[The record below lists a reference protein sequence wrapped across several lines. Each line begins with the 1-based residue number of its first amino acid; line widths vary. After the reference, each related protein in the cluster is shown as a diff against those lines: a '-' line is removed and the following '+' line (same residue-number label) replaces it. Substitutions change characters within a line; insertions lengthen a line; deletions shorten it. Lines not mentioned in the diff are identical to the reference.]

1 MQNIVKTTGT
11 IKASTPNSGGANPRL
26 APVFGVVKN
35 NIDPNRMGKL
45 QVYIADF
52 GSNDPEDQSSWC
64 TVSYMSPFYGFV
76 RPTSGE
82 TGFGNFI
89 SNPSSY
95 GVWNSPPDIGTTVV
109 CIFINGD
116 LNYGFYIG
124 CVPEPDALHM
134 VPAIGSSD
142 NIIVN
147 TKGEANGYGGATRLP
162 VTNINTNNKGI
173 SDSNNF
179 LNQPKPIHSYVSAI
193 MNRQGL
199 IRDTLRGPISSS
211 SQRESPSRVGWGI
224 STPGRPIYEGGY
236 TDETIASA
244 ANEGVSPSKL
254 RVISRRGG
262 HSIVMDDGDLI
273 GRDQLVRIRS
283 AAGHQI
289 LMSDDGQTLFIVHS
303 NGQSY
308 VELGKE
314 GTIDFYS
321 TNSFNVRTQ
330 GDINL
335 HADNNININA
345 AKKFNLYADE
355 ININSNKDTNQIVGQ
370 NHSIYSKGTF
380 TYKIDG
386 SMSMFS
392 KAEASY
398 ASSSTMFV
406 NGNIINLN
414 TGSTSV
420 VPQIVQPISFIAHTD
435 TLYDKTK
442 GFAAAPGKLIS
453 VTSRAPAHMPWANAG
468 QGVDVRTSNDAATE
482 LPSVPSLAV
491 ENINNESAN
500 ISDSNPVTPDIIS
513 SVPPI
518 KNISTSLDS
527 NVTAGLISAVS
538 KNAASG
544 LGSFAVKNGSGIIQ
558 TSQGNIAS
566 VGKFA
571 FNPSQ
576 LEKAGIIKPG
586 SSAMV
591 NSLINNEKTLKEAM
605 PANIFTGKNGITN
618 LDVLVKNKD
627 LQIETQIDL
636 MKKSETELK
645 NAGVIKGNEDGTSMA
660 GLVLATSASGISN
673 VVDTVKNSSK
683 YDSTTNLNN
692 DLSKISGVSNSIKS
706 AIKTGNSAAKVATN
720 VNGPFGSVADSA
732 SATEPSQ
739 QTKGA
744 SASAFNAILTSFE
757 PLKVGVPQNLTQ
769 IANKQNAQNVTK
781 ATGDDKTTQAVLQAV
796 GQVTG
801 IPVRQISRYIKDITN
816 TSEPTKS
823 LKATAGLLGTL
834 SSVTGDKSLSKTSR
848 TINSTASLLN
858 SINKLN
864 SSSNPTQTANAVSNL
879 LRNAGNVASTVGN
892 RELATNF
899 RNLSSLVG
907 EGNSAAGAI
916 AKLNGSTNPAQAIR
930 NVSGVV
936 RSIGRISSVLGEPS
950 LKKTANTV
958 NTVLNSTGQ
967 ILRSAETISSS
978 KNPKASAASVNN
990 IINNVNR
997 ITSILS
1003 NSSKSTGLNA
1013 LPGAQYSVGSIVNQ
1027 SIGKVNLPGTNLL
1040 NSVIKNISTEKKNN
1054 VSIKTSID
1062 FYDESINAEQ
1072 VTNPNT
1078 NIKQL
1083 ATGNLP
1089 PAAAAQLNSA
1099 IASVSKSSATPI
1111 KMPTVAVN
1119 TNNNLSVEQQ
1129 TKTLLGNA
1137 KIPLPNF
1144 SGLGPSDAAKSA
1156 LERSVNESNTLT
1168 LSFDELIEENEKV
1181 EIAKREYYDIENT
1194 FPPGDPQIEEAR
1206 LRWIN
1211 LKQNLDIK
1219 FKSLISL

>member
-52 GSNDPEDQSSWC
+52 GSNDPNDQSSWC

-82 TGFGNFI
+82 TGFGDYV

-134 VPAIGSSD
+134 VPAIGASD
-142 NIIVN
+142 NIIAN
-147 TKGEANGYGGATRLP
+147 TEGEANGYGGATRLP

-173 SDSNNF
+173 ADSNNF

-193 MNRQGL
+193 MNQQGL
-199 IRDTLRGPISSS
+199 IRDALRGPISSS

-244 ANEGVSPSKL
+244 ASEGANPNKL

-273 GRDQLVRIRS
+273 GRDQLIRIRS

-289 LMSDDGQTLFIVHS
+289 LLSDDGQTLFIVHS

-308 VELGKE
+308 IELGKE
-314 GTIDFYS
+314 GTIDMYS

-335 HADNNININA
+335 HADNNISINA
-345 AKKFNLYADE
+345 AKQFNLYADE
-355 ININSNKDTNQIVGQ
+355 ININSNKNTNQIVGQ

-406 NGNIINLN
+406 NGSIINLN

-420 VPQIVQPISFIAHTD
+420 VPQIVQPISFVAHTD

-442 GFAAAPGKLIS
+442 GYAAAPGKLIS
-453 VTSRAPAHMPWANAG
+453 ITSRAPAHMPWANAG
-468 QGVDVRTSNDAATE
+468 QGVDVRTSSDAATE
-482 LPSVPSLAV
+482 LPSVPSTAV

-500 ISDSNPVTPDIIS
+500 ISDSNPVTSDIIS
-513 SVPPI
+513 SVPPV
-518 KNISTSLDS
+518 KNISKTLDS
-527 NVTAGLISAVS
+527 NVTAGLLGAVS

-544 LGSFAVKNGSGIIQ
+544 LASFVVKNGAGIIP
-558 TSQGNIAS
+558 TSQGNIVS

-586 SSAMV
+586 SSALV
-591 NSLINNEKTLKEAM
+591 NSLVNSGKTLKDAM
-605 PANIFTGKNGITN
+605 PANIFTGKNGVSS
-618 LDVLVKNKD
+618 LEKLVKSKE

-636 MKKSETELK
+636 MKKSETDLK
-645 NAGVIKGNEDGTSMA
+645 NSGVIKGNEDGASIA
-660 GLVLATSASGISN
+660 GLVLATSSSGITN
-673 VVDTVKNSSK
+673 VVNAVKNSSEFGSPAK
-683 YDSTTNLNN
+683 PNKLLN
-692 DLSKISGVSNSIKS
+692 KISGVLDSVKN
-706 AIKTGNSAAKVATN
+706 AIKTGNSAAKVAN
-720 VNGPFGSVADSA
+720 NINGPYGSVADAANSA
-732 SATEPSQ
+732 DPAQ
-739 QTKGA
+739 KTKNA
-744 SASAFNAILTSFE
+744 SASAFGAILSSFK

-769 IANKQNAQNVTK
+769 IANKQNAENVSK
-781 ATGDDKTTQAVLQAV
+781 ATGDDKTAQAALQAV

-801 IPVRQISRYIKDITN
+801 IPIKQISNYVKDISN
-816 TSEPTKS
+816 ASDPSKA
-823 LKATAGLLGTL
+823 LKATSGLLGTL
-834 SSVTGDKSLSKTSR
+834 SNVTGNKSLSNVSR
-848 TINSTASLLN
+848 TVNSAAGLLN

-864 SSSNPTQTANAVSNL
+864 SSTNPTQAGNAVSNIINDVG
-879 LRNAGNVASTVGN
+879 RISNSAGNP
-892 RELATNF
+892 ELSK
-899 RNLSSLVG
+899 NLRTLNSLVRAG
-907 EGNSAAGAI
+907 TSAAGSI
-916 AKLNGSTNPAQAIR
+916 AKLNSSTNPAQAIR

-936 RSIGRISSVLGEPS
+936 TSIGRIGSVLGEPS
-950 LKKTANTV
+950 LNKTANSV
-958 NTVLNSTGQ
+958 NTILNSTGQ
-967 ILRSAETISSS
+967 ILRSAETLASN
-978 KNPKASAASVNN
+978 KNPNVSTASVSN
-990 IINNVNR
+990 IVNNVNR
-997 ITSILS
+997 ITSALS

-1013 LPGAQYSVGSIVNQ
+1013 LPGAQYSTGAVVNKTL
-1027 SIGKVNLPGTNLL
+1027 GKVNLPGTNLL
-1040 NSVIKNISTEKKNN
+1040 SSAIKNISTAKKNE
-1054 VSIKTSID
+1054 VSVQTTID
-1062 FYDESINAEQ
+1062 FSDESIDTGQ

-1089 PAAAAQLNSA
+1089 PAAVAQLNAA
-1099 IASVSKSSATPI
+1099 IASASKSSANPI

-1119 TNNNLSVEQQ
+1119 TNNRASLEQQ
-1129 TKTLLGNA
+1129 TKALLGNA

-1156 LERSVNESNTLT
+1156 LEKSVNENNALT
-1168 LSFDELIEENEKV
+1168 LSFSELIEENEKV
-1181 EIAKREYYDIENT
+1181 EAAKREYYEIENT
-1194 FPPGDPQIEEAR
+1194 YPPGDPQIEESR

-1211 LKQNLDIK
+1211 LKQSLDNK